1 MFIPARCTPI
11 VKIHR
16 LASMLAAEIPPSIS
30 YMSKSLKLSRTT
42 IREYRLRIKEIGF
55 TFKEFAT
62 LPFDEMQQAL
72 KHVPELRILP
82 ERYTE
87 LITIFQDFD
96 KNHIAEH
103 SNLKIIWAEYRQHH
117 PRGYGYSQFVANFRT
132 WQKKYQGTHP
142 HPKGWNPTLDVLAV
156 PYLSEEDVA
165 VLKRWRRSNNRLL
178 WSKAVMVLDSYQ
190 GATIASICNKLE
202 KSHRRIERWIKA
214 FCEKG
219 LNGISSPTV
228 RSMSA
233 EMLEGI
239 KNKRDR
245 IVEILHESPQLH
257 GINRASWSLATISQ
271 AFQKLYGEPIGKTT
285 ISEYIRAEGYSFR
298 KARRQLTSPD
308 PDFREKLAVITK
320 ILSSLGEDE
329 KFFSVDEFGPFSVKM
344 RGGKAYTPK
353 GTIRIVPQWQRS
365 RGSLILTGALE
376 LSTNQM

>member
-1 MFIPARCTPI
+1 
-11 VKIHR
+11 
-16 LASMLAAEIPPSIS
+16 
-30 YMSKSLKLSRTT
+30 
-42 IREYRLRIKEIGF
+42 
-55 TFKEFAT
+55 
-62 LPFDEMQQAL
+62 
-72 KHVPELRILP
+72 
-82 ERYTE
+82 
-87 LITIFQDFD
+87 
-96 KNHIAEH
+96 
-103 SNLKIIWAEYRQHH
+103 
-117 PRGYGYSQFVANFRT
+117 
-132 WQKKYQGTHP
+132 
-142 HPKGWNPTLDVLAV
+142 V

-165 VLKRWRRSNNRLL
+165 VLKKWRRSNNRLL
-178 WSKAVMVLDSYQ
+178 WSKAVTVLDSYQ
-190 GATIASICNKLE
+190 GASVASICNKLE

-219 LNGISSPTV
+219 LNGISSPTA

-285 ISEYIRAEGYSFR
+285 ISEYIRAERYSFR
-298 KARRQLTSPD
+298 KAHRQLTSPD
-308 PDFREKLAVITK
+308 PDFREKLVVITK

-329 KFFSVDEFGPFSVKM
+329 KFFSVDDFGPFSVKM

-365 RGSLILTGALE
+365 QGSLILTCALE
-376 LSTNQM
+376 LSTNQMTHFYSERKITDEMIRLLEILLVQYSNQRCLYLSWDAASWHISAKLAKRVQEANATADISQG